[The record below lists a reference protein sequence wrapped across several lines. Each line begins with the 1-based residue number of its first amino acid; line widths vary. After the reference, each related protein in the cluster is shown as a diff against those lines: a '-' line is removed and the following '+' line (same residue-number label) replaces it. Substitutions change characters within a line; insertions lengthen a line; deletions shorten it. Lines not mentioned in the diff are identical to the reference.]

1 MRRPNQKP
9 FFWVSVSQKPDSE
22 TIGSTCSKDL
32 TCAPRVLAL
41 VRERENLLGYR
52 VMVSTKV
59 KIKLNKPTIKTQ
71 RLAPNP
77 TDVLGVTQ

>member
-1 MRRPNQKP
+1 M
-9 FFWVSVSQKPDSE
+9 
-22 TIGSTCSKDL
+22 
-32 TCAPRVLAL
+32 PRVLAL